1 MLNLSFYSIWCR
13 TVEVNNT
20 DAEGRLVLGDGVRPV
35 YMQNIFILVVDHGS
49 MTNRRS
55 ETMEDRAWEIV
66 MLLVNTLHQKRI
78 TESQD
83 GRNLLQRAQFV
94 ICTRYN
100 SAPVLQEKCSRF
112 QPIRRA

>member
-1 MLNLSFYSIWCR
+1 MEHNNFFSHLNTNDTKLVKTKFNLISKRNLSFYSIWCR

-55 ETMEDRAWEIV
+55 ETMGDV
-66 MLLVNTLHQKRI
+66 H
-78 TESQD
+78 
-83 GRNLLQRAQFV
+83 
-94 ICTRYN
+94 
-100 SAPVLQEKCSRF
+100 EKS
-112 QPIRRA
+112 